1 MAASSGGNA
10 VNFGHLSRRQIRV
23 SLAARFLLFAAAVLL
38 FSAKPAS
45 AQIFE
50 LRGGSST
57 QFGASGGALDIFAGR
72 YTAEIGFG
80 LLDRPRFG
88 LLLKTKIGNNI
99 WSAGDQAVPFNL
111 ATDLMSQSYVFLS
124 RGLSLARQSPDS
136 KLFISAGAT
145 STGFVVPFLTAARAE
160 SGSGMVFYERRISST
175 VRLISQNI
183 ISSRLTSI
191 QSVEWKPRPNLALA
205 LAGGAGNSQGYAALS
220 LKMDRGWISLLA
232 GYTRAGRDFRRVR
245 LLNQPAAET
254 DRENIILNL
263 MPLRFLRFTVSRQN
277 FLSPDSNNHN
287 IRATENGLSVSG
299 GVFGLQMHSALFES
313 ISEGR
318 HITGTQIGANRN
330 IAGKVDLGMEY
341 LRSTSGANKFSSLL
355 FTVGEI
361 VTRRVRLSQV
371 INYTAHQASIGFG
384 GGFNSNLFTL
394 SAGYQTIFVPFYTP
408 GQPAFRQV
416 LALNLQ
422 LRLPHDL
429 ALATATDV
437 SPLGKVRYTVY
448 GTQFAY
454 RNQAGAPESYSPRKV
469 FGRYIVRGRVIGQNG
484 QPVAGAAIEIGGL
497 VVFSDSTGSFF
508 LRQRKPGL
516 SALHVLLDQF
526 TQPGIYEVISA
537 PPEVHANIEPNPEV
551 CLIQL
556 RRVPSRKS

>member
-1 MAASSGGNA
+1 MNFGSICRRQTIVSLTLRLLLIASSCFL
-10 VNFGHLSRRQIRV
+10 FG
-23 SLAARFLLFAAAVLL
+23 ATPAR
-38 FSAKPAS
+38 

-57 QFGASGGALDIFAGR
+57 QFGASGGTLDIFAGR

-80 LLDRPRFG
+80 VLDRPRFG
-88 LLLKTKIGNNI
+88 FLLKTKIGDNL
-99 WSAGDQAVPFNL
+99 WSVGDQTVPFNIP
-111 ATDLMSQSYVFLS
+111 TDLMNQSYVFLS
-124 RGLSLARQSPDS
+124 RGLSLARTTGDS

-145 STGFVVPFLTAARAE
+145 STGFVVPFLTAAQSE
-160 SGSGMVFYERRISST
+160 SGSGMIFYERRISPS

-183 ISSRLTSI
+183 ISSTITSI
-191 QSVEWKPRPNLALA
+191 QSIEWKARPQLVLA
-205 LAGGAGNSQGYAALS
+205 LAGGVGNSEGYAASS

-232 GYTRAGRDFRRVR
+232 GYTQAGRDFRRVH

-254 DRENIILNL
+254 DRENVIVNL
-263 MPLRFLRFTVSRQN
+263 TPLRFLRFTVSRQN

-299 GVFGLQMHSALFES
+299 GLFGLQMHGALFES
-313 ISEGR
+313 ESEGQ
-318 HITGTQIGANRN
+318 HITGTQIGVNRN
-330 IAGKVDLGMEY
+330 IAKKIDLGVEY
-341 LRSTSGANKFSSLL
+341 LHSSSGESKFSSLL
-355 FTVGEI
+355 FTLGEV
-361 VTRRVRLSQV
+361 VTRRIRLAQV
-371 INYTAHQASIGFG
+371 VNYSAHQASIGFG
-384 GGFNSNLFTL
+384 GGFASNVFTL
-394 SAGYQTIFVPFYTP
+394 SADYQTIFVPFYTP

-429 ALATATDV
+429 ALATSTDV

-454 RNQAGAPESYSPRKV
+454 RNQAGAPESYSPHKA
-469 FGRYIVRGRVIGQNG
+469 FGRYIVRGRVIDQNG

-497 VVFSDSTGSFF
+497 VVFSDSTGAFF
-508 LRQRKPGL
+508 LRQHKAGQSP
-516 SALHVLLDQF
+516 LHVLLDQF
-526 TQPGIYEVISA
+526 TQPGIYEVISV
-537 PPEVHANIEPNPEV
+537 PPEVRAGLEPNPEV

-556 RRVPSRKS
+556 RRVPSRKT